1 MKQGRT
7 IPELANELCRQ
18 SNAKRDIVMP
28 ANRLSVRSNGHT
40 DLVVDEEYPL
50 TTIAHG
56 QLSDYVGIPKA
67 FYDRLRVS
75 TADLRVPM
83 ASTDDEPTPTAP
95 LFDVTVNTLLQQ
107 KGGEPRL
114 VRMLDGSARAL
125 LSDSYNPDL
134 DNYDV
139 FKVAARMIE
148 EAGLTPDNVVSCEV
162 TERRLYIK
170 VVSDKLEATIKPGN
184 VLPGHGYLRE
194 PQVVRAGFILT
205 NSEVGLGSL
214 SIQQT
219 IFKLMC
225 TNLWI
230 KEEGYR
236 QRHIGKSLETSD
248 DSGAIYRS
256 DTRLAEAQ
264 TRLLKLRDHVADTLD
279 ETRFLATVAT
289 MQESTEAKI
298 EGSVEGAVN
307 ATARKFGLNQTEK
320 EIMLK
325 NLIGGADLSLWGISD
340 AITSTAHSVES
351 YDRATELQAIGFRLL
366 ELPRGEQRELTH
378 AA

>member
-170 VVSDKLEATIKPGN
+170 VVSDKLEATINPGN